1 MNKFVTEKE
10 ELLPKRST
18 KYSAGYDFKSPV
30 DFVVPAHS
38 ESNVIDC
45 EVSIQLD
52 SDKVLMLYTRSG
64 NGIKHGITLK
74 NNTGIIDADY
84 FPNTIKTV
92 LVNNSDKDFIVHKGD
107 RIMQG
112 LIMQYFVTDD
122 EEIVDK
128 ERTSGFGSTG
138 K

>member
-64 NGIKHGITLK
+64 NGIKYGITLK

>member
-10 ELLPKRST
+10 ELLPRRST